1 MVTNIFTFFFFFS
14 DSSDEDDL
22 APKPINSSAP
32 LITSADFWGTM
43 EPYISPF
50 NPVDLKCLQP
60 VEIPPDGSINIPA
73 LGKHY
78 SLVLQDKGID
88 TDVKKQNNEISC
100 GNLTQRLLA
109 SLLEVDNHVDT
120 RGISGASIE
129 SCLPLDV
136 PPTADYSSQKMENLE
151 DRICMELRY
160 IGLMDEVCLIFVF
173 VF

>member
-1 MVTNIFTFFFFFS
+1 
-14 DSSDEDDL
+14 
-22 APKPINSSAP
+22 
-32 LITSADFWGTM
+32 M